1 MYYKLDNKDIEM
13 ILKISEITTTDF
25 GVEDNFIPVD
35 NLMSL
40 LEELLIHYENLE
52 EKYIDI
58 KESY

>member
-40 LEELLIHYENLE
+40 LEELLIHYESLE

>member
-35 NLMSL
+35 NIMSL
-40 LEELLIHYENLE
+40 LEELLIHYESLE